1 MNIFFIEW
9 LLVSHAKTCRVR
21 DCQRYRIF
29 KYLYLDCE
37 KKKKKKEKKEESE
50 LQKVAKISFKILKT
64 FLFMFMIKIG
74 NS

>member
-1 MNIFFIEW
+1 MSKISNIEIALFR
-9 LLVSHAKTCRVR
+9 LR
-21 DCQRYRIF
+21 
-29 KYLYLDCE
+29 

-50 LQKVAKISFKILKT
+50 LQKVVKISFKILKT